1 LKPPLLVLPQ
11 GFVYFLKKE
20 TAFFL
25 FLFLV
30 KRERRKKGKKQ
41 RRESEM

>member
-1 LKPPLLVLPQ
+1 VLPQ

-25 FLFLV
+25 FFYLV
-30 KRERRKKGKKQ
+30 KRE
-41 RRESEM
+41 SEM